1 MPMTSPD
8 TLTLPDGKL
17 FTSSLSYTDADRRG
31 TIVLLVASGLSTLA
45 VLILL
50 TVIVSSAFKSHGTKS
65 PNSFVR
71 SPAIGY
77 FLSLFLCDVLQA
89 VGSFMNVK
97 WLVKME
103 IESGTFCTAQAV
115 VKQTADVGI
124 AFCTTSSI
132 DRSKMIAFHTFHV
145 FFSDLPA
152 RRSTMCGIL
161 ISGWSATGAV
171 VIAGPA
177 TMQPDEHGPFYGITD
192 GRCFITDSYNLQ
204 RGLLDYMIMIL
215 SATCAFIIYIV
226 ISRRL
231 HSASQRKS
239 EKPSETLYL
248 KKLGRQMLLYPVAY
262 VLLILPITVE
272 RSITWFGHGH
282 VSLAATTF
290 CNTVYLLSGLV
301 HAILF
306 ICTRPMLADR
316 DAVPQIIISR
326 PHFLES
332 SVSITPSRPEF
343 GKRERASIDD
353 TFESYD
359 ISHVEANRD
368 FSDITDSDAG
378 SGSESQGE
386 KRAWRLST
394 ASFSSESDAP
404 DAEVLSD
411 ESIRRRV
418 YSPDPDHARESDY
431 YSHSAVDAQFEI
443 VSDFVDVHLGADVE
457 RAASTLYSLP
467 LPSMPPLSPM
477 HYYTSPDHGW
487 LARTVEE
494 QQDGSAR
501 DTRQTAGSLLDYY
514 TGR

>member
-50 TVIVSSAFKSHGTKS
+50 TVIASSAFKSHGTKS

-89 VGSFMNVK
+89 V
-97 WLVKME
+97 
-103 IESGTFCTAQAV
+103 
-115 VKQTADVGI
+115 VKQTADIGI
-124 AFCTTSSI
+124 AFWSL
-132 DRSKMIAFHTFHV
+132 MIAFHTFHV

-192 GRCFITDSYNLQ
+192 GRCFITESYNLQ

-231 HSASQRKS
+231 HSTSQRKS

-262 VLLILPITVE
+262 ALLILPVTVE
-272 RSITWFGHGH
+272 RSVTWFGHGH

-290 CNTVYLLSGLV
+290 CDTVYLLSGLV

-316 DAVPQIIISR
+316 DAVPQIVISK

-343 GKRERASIDD
+343 GKREQASMND

-368 FSDITDSDAG
+368 FSDITDFEAS
-378 SGSESQGE
+378 SGSEQE
-386 KRAWRLST
+386 TRAWRLSA
-394 ASFSSESDAP
+394 ASFSSESD
-404 DAEVLSD
+404 
-411 ESIRRRV
+411 
-418 YSPDPDHARESDY
+418 
-431 YSHSAVDAQFEI
+431 
-443 VSDFVDVHLGADVE
+443 
-457 RAASTLYSLP
+457 
-467 LPSMPPLSPM
+467 
-477 HYYTSPDHGW
+477 
-487 LARTVEE
+487 
-494 QQDGSAR
+494 
-501 DTRQTAGSLLDYY
+501 
-514 TGR
+514 